1 MSANYLTEAFK
12 ELNLLTEEEINLNDS
27 DSFAEM
33 KSIMDIS
40 DDDEV
45 AVIDPNAE
53 NDEELSDSYVGKV
66 ILDCCV
72 CHSKQYKDAS
82 EVTLNEEGDLANE
95 GEECPFCYSTDGF
108 TVVGQ
113 VAPFDEDEVTE
124 IDDVE
129 VDDESEDEDDEVD
142 QDDFMESLKAKIS
155 SMNEAEMS
163 DEDKRDNQVL
173 RRIYNKTQR
182 RANAALTPE
191 EQAVL
196 DKYGLYRSTGNK
208 DIMMAGKDAFHANS
222 ITSPPQYFRGGV
234 DIHDDRVNLAD
245 RARKMPNRQPIRDFI
260 TSGEYTTSDTTFDH
274 DPKGK
279 YKNTFQRKMNRANS
293 SKMQQP
299 MQDMKRVISQRN
311 FEQGRLDKADAEYKD
326 AIAKAKADYER
337 RKKSA
342 EDSLAHTKK
351 YSSKYVDDA
360 NAKINRMLKR
370 DKKEDMDESLEQV
383 TVTNDTGSL
392 VVTNDTDT
400 NSVTVSSQSTVIPV
414 SAEVEDKIITD
425 SNPETDADD
434 VEDVEDFDIDD
445 FDEESFDELGES
457 YLTRI
462 YENVDKYVTSKVSQN
477 GKKVIIEGNITFKSG
492 NVKPTQFMF
501 ESRVNKDGKVRLLG
515 ENKQISRGKKTFT
528 LSGSLA
534 DKKFVCESL
543 NYNYRGKNEGSDK
556 SVRIYG
562 TIKRG

>member
-27 DSFAEM
+27 DSFDKM

-45 AVIDPNAE
+45 DVIDPNAE
-53 NDEELSDSYVGKV
+53 NDEDLSDSYVGKV
-66 ILDCCV
+66 ILDCTV

-113 VAPFDEDEVTE
+113 VAPFDEDEDGETE
-124 IDDVE
+124 DD
-129 VDDESEDEDDEVD
+129 DEDDEAD

-163 DEDKRDNQVL
+163 DEDKRDNQIL
-173 RRIYNKTQR
+173 RRIYNKTQS

-191 EQAVL
+191 EKAVL
-196 DKYGLYRSTGNK
+196 DKYGLYRSTENK
-208 DIMMAGKDAFHANS
+208 DIMKPGKDAFHARS
-222 ITSPPQYFRGGV
+222 ITSPPHYFKGGV
-234 DIHDDRVNLAD
+234 DVHDDRVNLAD
-245 RARKMPNRQPIRDFI
+245 RARKISDRQPIRDFVN
-260 TSGEYTTSDTTFDH
+260 SGDYNFYDTTYDH
-274 DPKGK
+274 DSEGN
-279 YKNTFQRKMNRANS
+279 YKNTFQRKMNRAHS
-293 SKMQQP
+293 AQMQQP
-299 MQDMKRVISQRN
+299 MQDMKRLIRTRN
-311 FEQGRLDKADAEYKD
+311 YEQGRLDKADANYKD
-326 AIAKAKADYER
+326 AIAKAKSDYER
-337 RKKSA
+337 RVKSA
-342 EDSLAHTKK
+342 EDSLESTKK
-351 YSSKYVDDA
+351 YASKSVDDA
-360 NAKINRMLKR
+360 NAEIDRMLKR
-370 DKKEDMDESLEQV
+370 GKKEGMDESLEQV

-400 NSVTVSSQSTVIPV
+400 NSVTVSSQSTVVPV
-414 SAEVEDKIITD
+414 SDEVEDKIVAD
-425 SNPETDADD
+425 SNQDPEVDVDD
-434 VEDVEDFDIDD
+434 GVEDFDIDD
-445 FDEESFDELGES
+445 FDEESFDELGEG

-462 YENVDKYVTSKVSQN
+462 YENVDKYATSKVSQDGN
-477 GKKVIIEGNITFKSG
+477 KVIIEGNITFKSG

-501 ESRVNKDGKVRLLG
+501 ESRTNKNGKVRLLG

-543 NYNYRGKNEGSDK
+543 NYNYRGKNKGSDK
-556 SVRIYG
+556 SVRVYG

>member
-45 AVIDPNAE
+45 DVIDPNAE

-113 VAPFDEDEVTE
+113 VAPFDEDEVT
-124 IDDVE
+124 DDVSVE
-129 VDDESEDEDDEVD
+129 VDNEPESEDD
-142 QDDFMESLKAKIS
+142 DDFMESLKAKIS

-163 DEDKRDNQVL
+163 DEDKRDNQIL
-173 RRIYNKTQR
+173 RSIYNKTQR

-196 DKYGLYRSTGNK
+196 DKYGLVRSSNNK
-208 DIMMAGKDAFHANS
+208 DIMKADKENSQYHS

-245 RARKMPNRQPIRDFI
+245 RARKMPNRQPIRDFVN
-260 TSGEYTTSDTTFDH
+260 SDHYRGSDTTFDH
-274 DPKGK
+274 DPKRAAGK
-279 YKNTFQRKMNRANS
+279 YTNTFQRKMNRANNAQ
-293 SKMQQP
+293 MQQP
-299 MQDMKRVISQRN
+299 MDDMRRLLRDRN

-337 RKKSA
+337 RIKSA
-342 EDSLAHTKK
+342 EDSLAYTKK

-360 NAKINRMLKR
+360 NAEIDRMLKR

-425 SNPETDADD
+425 SNPEPDADD

-462 YENVDKYVTSKVSQN
+462 YENVDKYATSKVSQN

-501 ESRVNKDGKVRLLG
+501 ESRVNKGGKVRLLG

>member
-113 VAPFDEDEVTE
+113 VAPFDEDEVT
-124 IDDVE
+124 DDVSVE
-129 VDDESEDEDDEVD
+129 VDNKLKSEDD
-142 QDDFMESLKAKIS
+142 DDFMESLKQKIS

-163 DEDKRDNQVL
+163 DEDKRDNQIL
-173 RRIYNKTQR
+173 RSIYNKTQR

-208 DIMMAGKDAFHANS
+208 DIMRAGKDAFHASS

-234 DIHDDRVNLAD
+234 DVHDDRVNLAD
-245 RARKMPNRQPIRDFI
+245 RARKMPNRQPIRDFVN
-260 TSGEYTTSDTTFDH
+260 SGEYMLSDTTFDH
-274 DPKGK
+274 DSKGK

-293 SKMQQP
+293 AQMQQP
-299 MQDMKRVISQRN
+299 VKDMKRLINNRN
-311 FEQGRLDKADAEYKD
+311 YEQGRLDKADTAYQ
-326 AIAKAKADYER
+326 ATIAKAKADYER
-337 RKKSA
+337 RMQDA
-342 EDSLAHTKK
+342 EDTLARTKK
-351 YSSKYVDDA
+351 YASKNVDQA
-360 NAKINRMLKR
+360 NSEIYRMLKR

-425 SNPETDADD
+425 SNPEPDADADD
-434 VEDVEDFDIDD
+434 VEDVGDFDIDD

>member
-27 DSFAEM
+27 DSFDKM

-40 DDDEV
+40 DNDEV
-45 AVIDPNAE
+45 DVIDPNAE

-66 ILDCCV
+66 ILDCTV

-113 VAPFDEDEVTE
+113 VAPFD
-124 IDDVE
+124 
-129 VDDESEDEDDEVD
+129 DDEDDETEDDEDEDDEAD

-163 DEDKRDNQVL
+163 DEDKRDNQIL

-196 DKYGLYRSTGNK
+196 DKYGLYRSTENK
-208 DIMMAGKDAFHANS
+208 DIMKPGKDAFHARS
-222 ITSPPQYFRGGV
+222 ITKPPYYFKGGV
-234 DIHDDRVNLAD
+234 DVPNDRVNLAD
-245 RARKMPNRQPIRDFI
+245 RARKISDRQPIRDFVNAA
-260 TSGEYTTSDTTFDH
+260 EYTFQDTTFDH

-293 SKMQQP
+293 AQMQQP
-299 MQDMKRVISQRN
+299 MQDMKRVISKRN

-337 RKKSA
+337 RMKSA
-342 EDSLAHTKK
+342 EDSLAYTKK
-351 YSSKYVDDA
+351 YSAKYVDDA
-360 NAKINRMLKR
+360 NAEINRMLKR
-370 DKKEDMDESLEQV
+370 DKKEGMDESLEQV

-400 NSVTVSSQSTVIPV
+400 NSVTVSSQSTVVPV
-414 SAEVEDKIITD
+414 SDEVEDKLVAD
-425 SNPETDADD
+425 SNPDSEVDVDD
-434 VEDVEDFDIDD
+434 GVEDFDIDD

-462 YENVDKYVTSKVSQN
+462 YENVDKYATSKVSQN

-501 ESRVNKDGKVRLLG
+501 ESRTNKNGKVRLLG

-528 LSGSLA
+528 LSGSLS

-543 NYNYRGKNEGSDK
+543 NYNYRGKNKGSNK
-556 SVRIYG
+556 SVRVYG

>member
-27 DSFAEM
+27 DSFDEM

-40 DDDEV
+40 DDEID
-45 AVIDPNAE
+45 VIDPNAE
-53 NDEELSDSYVGKV
+53 NNEELSDSYVGKV

-82 EVTLNEEGDLANE
+82 EVTLNEDGDLANE

-129 VDDESEDEDDEVD
+129 VEDKTGDEDDEVS

-163 DEDKRDNQVL
+163 DEDKRDNQIL
-173 RRIYNKTQR
+173 RNIYYKTQR

-196 DKYGLYRSTGNK
+196 DKYGLYRSSYNK
-208 DIMMAGKDAFHANS
+208 DIMKPGKDDLHS
-222 ITSPPQYFRGGV
+222 SSLISPARYFGGGI

-245 RARKMPNRQPIRDFI
+245 RARKMTTRQPIHDYVRYGVYNFD
-260 TSGEYTTSDTTFDH
+260 DTTYAH
-274 DPKGK
+274 DPKGSS
-279 YKNTFQRKMNRANS
+279 KNTFQRTMNNANS
-293 SKMQQP
+293 NQMQQP
-299 MQDMKRVISQRN
+299 VRDMKRLISDRKYQ
-311 FEQGRLDKADAEYKD
+311 QGRLDKADAEYKN
-326 AIAKAKADYER
+326 AIAKAKADYEKR
-337 RKKSA
+337 MKSA
-342 EDSLAHTKK
+342 KDSLASTKR
-351 YSSKYVDDA
+351 YASKSLDDA
-360 NAKINRMLKR
+360 NAEIDRMLKR
-370 DKKEDMDESLEQV
+370 GKKEDMEESLEKV

-414 SAEVEDKIITD
+414 SDEVEDKIVAD
-425 SNPETDADD
+425 SNSDSE
-434 VEDVEDFDIDD
+434 VDVEDFDIDD

-462 YENVDKYVTSKVSQN
+462 YENVDKYATSKVSQN
-477 GKKVIIEGNITFKSG
+477 GNKVIIEGNITFKSG

-501 ESRVNKDGKVRLLG
+501 ESRINKNGKVRLLG

-543 NYNYRGKNEGSDK
+543 NYNYRGKNKGSDK
-556 SVRIYG
+556 SVRVYG

>member
-113 VAPFDEDEVTE
+113 VAPFDEEEVT
-124 IDDVE
+124 DDVSVE
-129 VDDESEDEDDEVD
+129 VDNELESEDD
-142 QDDFMESLKAKIS
+142 DDFMESLKQKLS

-163 DEDKRDNQVL
+163 DEDKRDNQLL
-173 RRIYNKTQR
+173 RSIYNKTQR

-196 DKYGLYRSTGNK
+196 DKYGLIRSTENK
-208 DIMMAGKDAFHANS
+208 DIVKLHPNKYSGTS
-222 ITSPPQYFRGGV
+222 VTSPHQYFSGGV
-234 DIHDDRVNLAD
+234 DVGDGRVNLAD
-245 RARKMPNRQPIRDFI
+245 RARKIPDRQSIRDYPR
-260 TSGEYTTSDTTFDH
+260 SGEYGVSDTTFDH

-293 SKMQQP
+293 AQMQQP
-299 MQDMKRVISQRN
+299 MQDMKRLISDRN
-311 FEQGRLDKADAEYKD
+311 YEQGRLDKADTRYQAT
-326 AIAKAKADYER
+326 IAKAKADYEKR
-337 RKKSA
+337 IKDA
-342 EDSLAHTKK
+342 EDTLAFTKK
-351 YSSKYVDDA
+351 YASKNVDQA
-360 NAKINRMLKR
+360 NSEIDRMLKR

-425 SNPETDADD
+425 SNPEPDADD
-434 VEDVEDFDIDD
+434 VEDFEEFDIDD

-477 GKKVIIEGNITFKSG
+477 GKKVIIEGNISFKSG

-501 ESRVNKDGKVRLLG
+501 EPRVNKDGKVRLLG

-543 NYNYRGKNEGSDK
+543 NYNYRGKNEGSGK
-556 SVRIYG
+556 SVRVYG

>member
-45 AVIDPNAE
+45 VVIDPNAE

-66 ILDCCV
+66 ILDCTV

-82 EVTLNEEGDLANE
+82 EVTLNEDGDLANE

-113 VAPFDEDEVTE
+113 VAPFDEDEVTD

-129 VDDESEDEDDEVD
+129 VADKTADEDDED
-142 QDDFMESLKAKIS
+142 DPGDFMEALKAKIS

-163 DEDKRDNQVL
+163 DEDKKDNQIL

-234 DIHDDRVNLAD
+234 DVHDDRVNLAD

-274 DPKGK
+274 DPKGT

-326 AIAKAKADYER
+326 AIAKAKADYEKR
-337 RKKSA
+337 MKSA
-342 EDSLAHTKK
+342 EDSLAYTKK

-360 NAKINRMLKR
+360 NAEIDRMLKR
-370 DKKEDMDESLEQV
+370 DKKGGMDESLEQV

-400 NSVTVSSQSTVIPV
+400 NSVTVSSQSTVVPV
-414 SAEVEDKIITD
+414 SDEVEDKIVAD
-425 SNPETDADD
+425 SNPDPEVDD
-434 VEDVEDFDIDD
+434 VEGVEDFDIDD

-462 YENVDKYVTSKVSQN
+462 YENVDKYATSKVSQN
-477 GKKVIIEGNITFKSG
+477 GNKVIIEGNITFKSG

-501 ESRVNKDGKVRLLG
+501 ESRMNKNGKVRLLG

-543 NYNYRGKNEGSDK
+543 NYNYRGKNKGSTK
-556 SVRIYG
+556 SVRVYG

>member
-82 EVTLNEEGDLANE
+82 EITLNEEGDLANE

-113 VAPFDEDEVTE
+113 VAPFDEDEVT
-124 IDDVE
+124 DDVSVE
-129 VDDESEDEDDEVD
+129 VDNKLKSEDD
-142 QDDFMESLKAKIS
+142 DDFMESLKQKIS

-163 DEDKRDNQVL
+163 DEDKRDNQIL
-173 RRIYNKTQR
+173 RSIYNKTQR

-208 DIMMAGKDAFHANS
+208 DIMRAGKDAFHASS

-234 DIHDDRVNLAD
+234 DVHDDRVNLAD
-245 RARKMPNRQPIRDFI
+245 RARKMPNRQPIRDFVN
-260 TSGEYTTSDTTFDH
+260 SGEYMLSDTTFDH
-274 DPKGK
+274 DSKGK

-293 SKMQQP
+293 AQMQQP
-299 MQDMKRVISQRN
+299 VKDMKRLINDRN
-311 FEQGRLDKADAEYKD
+311 YEQGRLDKADTAYQ
-326 AIAKAKADYER
+326 ATIAKAKADYER
-337 RKKSA
+337 RMQDA
-342 EDSLAHTKK
+342 EDTLARTKK
-351 YSSKYVDDA
+351 YASKNVDQA
-360 NAKINRMLKR
+360 NSEIYRMLKR

-425 SNPETDADD
+425 SNPEPDADADD
-434 VEDVEDFDIDD
+434 VEDVGDFDIDD

>member
-53 NDEELSDSYVGKV
+53 NDDELSDSYVGKV

-82 EVTLNEEGDLANE
+82 EVSLNEAGDLANE

-113 VAPFDEDEVTE
+113 VAPFDEDEVT
-124 IDDVE
+124 
-129 VDDESEDEDDEVD
+129 DDESVEVEDEVEPEDDD
-142 QDDFMESLKAKIS
+142 GFMESLKAKIS
-155 SMNEAEMS
+155 SMNESEMS
-163 DEDKRDNQVL
+163 DEDKQDNHIL

-191 EQAVL
+191 EEAVL
-196 DKYGLYRSTGNK
+196 NKYGLVRSTGKK
-208 DIMMAGKDAFHANS
+208 DIVMPDKDGYVS
-222 ITSPPQYFRGGV
+222 PSVTSPAGYFGGGV
-234 DIHDDRVNLAD
+234 DVHDDRVNLAD
-245 RARKMPNRQPIRDFI
+245 RARKLPKRQGIRDYVNA
-260 TSGEYTTSDTTFDH
+260 GNYRTSDTTYDH
-274 DPKGK
+274 DQRGK
-279 YKNTFQRKMNRANS
+279 YKDTFQRRMNTANS
-293 SKMQQP
+293 AQMQKP
-299 MQDMKRVISQRN
+299 YDDMKHLLKNRN
-311 FEQGRLDKADAEYKD
+311 YEQSRLANADAEYKD
-326 AIAKAKADYER
+326 RIARAKADYESR
-337 RKKSA
+337 VNAAEGSLKYTKDSA
-342 EDSLAHTKK
+342 SRNLDS
-351 YSSKYVDDA
+351 A
-360 NAKINRMLKR
+360 NKEINRLL
-370 DKKEDMDESLEQV
+370 KKEDIDESLEQV
-383 TVTNDTGSL
+383 TVTNETGSL

-425 SNPETDADD
+425 SNSEPDADD

-462 YENVDKYVTSKVSQN
+462 YENVDKYSTSKISQDGN
-477 GKKVIIEGNITFKSG
+477 KVIIEGNITFKSG
-492 NVKPTQFMF
+492 SVKPTQFMF
-501 ESRVNKDGKVRLLG
+501 ESRMNKDGKVRLLG

-528 LSGSLA
+528 LSGSLS

-556 SVRIYG
+556 SIRIYG